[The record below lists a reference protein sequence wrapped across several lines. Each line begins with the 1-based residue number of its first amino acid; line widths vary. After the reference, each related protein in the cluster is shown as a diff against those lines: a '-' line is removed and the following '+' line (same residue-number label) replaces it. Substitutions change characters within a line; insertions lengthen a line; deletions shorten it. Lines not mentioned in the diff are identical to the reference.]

1 MKHPIMTEVDEEK
14 SKKMDPRLKG
24 VLLVIG
30 AYVVTIGIVICII
43 SFAIMSLSETH
54 SCSVMTRALAT
65 LLITMAVVFLISIA
79 VVGVVARKVFPN
91 RIGCLATVGVYGLAM
106 LASFIFFA
114 FGLMVAFNC

>member
-1 MKHPIMTEVDEEK
+1 MNEK
-14 SKKMDPRLKG
+14 ANDRSNQKDPRIKG
-24 VLLVIG
+24 VLLIIG

-91 RIGCLATVGVYGLAM
+91 RIGCLATVGAYGLAM

>member
-1 MKHPIMTEVDEEK
+1 MKHPVMTEVDEEK
-14 SKKMDPRLKG
+14 SKKMDPRLWG

-30 AYVVTIGIVICII
+30 AYVVTIGIIICII

-91 RIGCLATVGVYGLAM
+91 RIGCLATVGAYGLAM

-114 FGLMVAFNC
+114 FGMMVAFNC